1 MIILRLSLNLQMNN
15 RWLPPGDPLREGYG
29 DEGPP
34 AARTHDKA
42 CAEAKDSE
50 SKPHHTWKQP
60 GHVRLKTGINH
71 WCPLS
76 VLEDWDMIWDFCPD
90 MMHIIKTFWER
101 LVLGVFSGK
110 RKPVFT
116 KKAPK
121 KPNRDATDE
130 ERRLYNLAK
139 RTYNAGVREW
149 KGDCEAFDACSFTMA
164 DQQIVDRRVQNL
176 VGYPYW
182 IRNSMVQHAHTRD
195 RNIYIIL

>member
-1 MIILRLSLNLQMNN
+1 VYTNN
-15 RWLPPGDPLREGYG
+15 RWLPPGDPLRAGYS

-34 AARTHDKA
+34 AARTHDRA

-50 SKPHHTWKQP
+50 SKPYDTWKQP

-76 VLEDWDMIWDFCPD
+76 VLDDFDMIWDFCPD

-110 RKPVFT
+110 RKPIFN
-116 KKAPK
+116 KKAPV
-121 KPNRDATDE
+121 KPKRHATDE
-130 ERRLYNLAK
+130 ERKIYSDKAQK
-139 RTYNAGVREW
+139 YNAAVREW
-149 KGDCEAFDACSFTMA
+149 RKDCQAFDDCNFTMD
-164 DQQIVDRRVQNL
+164 DQKIVDQRVQNL

-182 IRNSMVQHAHTRD
+182 IRNSMVQHAHNSN
-195 RNIYIIL
+195 RNIYNIVGLLVEKHKS